1 MRNRIGAVLTLPEH
15 VDKQALRVEAELQK
29 RMPGLEI
36 TREVEV
42 YNVPWWGGVRTNT
55 GGVLVN
61 GHIVTTSY
69 KALHH
74 LVFWRLE
81 DSEWVEIEDLSVL
94 L

>member
-1 MRNRIGAVLTLPEH
+1 MRNRIGVVLTLPEH

-29 RMPGLEI
+29 RMPGIEI

-42 YNVPWWGGVRTNT
+42 RNVPWWGGVRTQT

-81 DSEWVEIEDLSVL
+81 GSEWVEIEDLSVL